1 MSSGPNREAGHVPR
15 RGRARPARIAAG
27 VAALVAIAVI
37 LVVVVGSGGKTV
49 HPFAYS
55 AGERAAFEARAAAG
69 ESYLLYADSPGGVLA
84 TAGRV
89 ARLHAPIEAAAV
101 TAGVDPSLVEAI
113 VFLESGGRSDAMAEG
128 DPAGAV
134 GVTQILPQTGRDL
147 LGMRIDVPASRRL
160 TTQVAAARKLH
171 QSTLIARLERQRRR
185 IDQRFDPAAALAATG
200 RYLAFALP
208 KFGRSDFAV
217 TSYHMGV
224 GNLSDVIRAYAGPG
238 EKRLA
243 AHVVAERKL
252 TYAQLYFD
260 STSLHHPGA
269 YRLLAALG
277 DNSDTYYWR
286 VLAARDIMALYR
298 TNPGELRRRAQLE
311 TAYGAGGAVLR
322 PPGSTEVFG
331 DPATLRRARSTGAL
345 LPVPD
350 EPSKRHFAL
359 DPAVA
364 AQAHQLGLDPSLY
377 SALRPEALGVLYY
390 IADRVH
396 AISGVQNPLWVATT
410 VRDSSYESALA
421 NRRLAPPGYSLYT
434 TGYSFNIERRYADHA
449 QAEAFQTV
457 LNRLQALDVIAW
469 ERRPDVI
476 HITVSDE
483 ARELTPLAHGA
494 SLSQD
499 A

>member
-1 MSSGPNREAGHVPR
+1 V
-15 RGRARPARIAAG
+15 RARPARIAAG
-27 VAALVAIAVI
+27 VAVLVAIAVI
-37 LVVVVGSGGKTV
+37 LVVVVGSGGKVV
-49 HPFAYS
+49 HPFAYT

-69 ESYLLYADSPGGVLA
+69 ESYLLYADSPGGVLS
-84 TAGRV
+84 TARRV
-89 ARLHAPIEAAAV
+89 ARLHAPIEAAAA

-113 VFLESGGRSDAMAEG
+113 VFLESGGRPDAMAEG
-128 DPAGAV
+128 DPAGAA

-147 LGMRIDVPASRRL
+147 LGMRIDVSASRRL
-160 TTQVAAARKLH
+160 TTQIAAARRLH
-171 QSTLIARLERQRRR
+171 QTSLIARLERQRRR
-185 IDQRFDPAAALAATG
+185 IDQRFDPTAALAATG

-224 GNLSDVIRAYAGPG
+224 GNLADVIRAYAGPG

-243 AHVVAERKL
+243 VHVVAARKL

-260 STSLHHPGA
+260 STPLHHPGA

-311 TAYGAGGAVLR
+311 TAFGAGAAVLR
-322 PPGSTEVFG
+322 PPGTEVFG
-331 DPATLRRARSTGAL
+331 DPAALTRARSTGVL
-345 LPVPD
+345 VFVPD
-350 EPSKRHFAL
+350 EPSSRHFAL

-364 AQAHQLGLDPSLY
+364 ALAQQLGRDPSLY
-377 SALRPEALGVLYY
+377 SALRPEALAVLYY
-390 IADRVH
+390 IADRAH
-396 AISGVQNPLWVATT
+396 AISAVKNPLWVATT
-410 VRDSSYESALA
+410 VRDSSYQAALVK
-421 NRRLAPPGYSLYT
+421 RKLAPPGYSLYT
-434 TGYSFNIERRYADHA
+434 TGYSFDIERRYASLA
-449 QAEAFQTV
+449 QAEAFQAL

-476 HITVSDE
+476 HITVSDQ
-483 ARELTPLAHGA
+483 ARELTPLVHGA
-494 SLSQD
+494 SLSHD

>member
-1 MSSGPNREAGHVPR
+1 V
-15 RGRARPARIAAG
+15 RIAAG
-27 VAALVAIAVI
+27 VAVLVAIA
-37 LVVVVGSGGKTV
+37 LVLVAVVGSGGEIV

-84 TAGRV
+84 SARRV
-89 ARLHAPIEAAAV
+89 AGLHAPIEAAAAR
-101 TAGVDPSLVEAI
+101 AGVDPSLVEAI

-128 DPAGAV
+128 DPAGAA

-147 LGMRIDVPASRRL
+147 LGLRIDVPASRRL
-160 TTQVAAARKLH
+160 TTQIAAARRLH
-171 QSTLIARLERQRRR
+171 QVSLMARLERQRRR
-185 IDQRFDPAAALAATG
+185 IDQRFDPTAALAATG

-208 KFGRSDFAV
+208 KFGRSDLAV

-224 GNLSDVIRAYAGPG
+224 GNLADVIRAYAGPA
-238 EKRLA
+238 ERRLA
-243 AHVVAERKL
+243 VHVVRERKL

-260 STSLHHPGA
+260 TTPFHHPGA

-311 TAYGAGGAVLR
+311 TAYGTGGAVLR
-322 PPGSTEVFG
+322 PPGSTAVFS
-331 DPATLRRARSTGAL
+331 DPAALRRGRSTGAL
-345 LPVPD
+345 LPVPN
-350 EPSKRHFAL
+350 EPSKRHFAV

-364 AQAHQLGLDPSLY
+364 AEARQLGRDPSLY
-377 SALRPEALGVLYY
+377 TALRPEALGVLYY
-390 IADRVH
+390 IADRAH
-396 AISGVQNPLWVATT
+396 SISGEKNPLWVATT
-410 VRDSSYESALA
+410 VRDSSYQAALV
-421 NRRLAPPGYSLYT
+421 NRHLAPPGYSLYT
-434 TGYSFNIERRYADHA
+434 TGHSFDIERRYASLA
-449 QAEAFQTV
+449 QAEAFQGL
-457 LNRLQALDVIAW
+457 LNRLQALNVIAW

-476 HITVSDE
+476 HVTVSDR
-483 ARELTPLAHGA
+483 ARELTPLVHGA
-494 SLSQD
+494 SLSRD

>member
-1 MSSGPNREAGHVPR
+1 
-15 RGRARPARIAAG
+15 
-27 VAALVAIAVI
+27 VAIAVI
-37 LVVVVGSGGKTV
+37 LVVVVGSGGEVV
-49 HPFAYS
+49 HPFAYTT
-55 AGERAAFEARAAAG
+55 AERAAFEARAAAG

-84 TAGRV
+84 SARRV
-89 ARLHAPIEAAAV
+89 ARLHAPIEAAAA

-113 VFLESGGRSDAMAEG
+113 VFLESGGRPDAMAEG
-128 DPAGAV
+128 DPAGAA

-147 LGMRIDVPASRRL
+147 LGMRIDVSASRRL
-160 TTQVAAARKLH
+160 TTQIAAARKLH
-171 QSTLIARLERQRRR
+171 EASLIAQLERQRRR
-185 IDQRFDPAAALAATG
+185 IDPRFDPTAALAATG

-224 GNLSDVIRAYAGPG
+224 GNLADVIRAYAGPG

-243 AHVVAERKL
+243 VHLVAERKL

-260 STSLHHPGA
+260 STPLHHPGA

-298 TNPGELRRRAQLE
+298 ANPVELRRRAQLE
-311 TAYGAGGAVLR
+311 AADGAGAAVLR
-322 PPGSTEVFG
+322 PPGTAVFG
-331 DPATLRRARSTGAL
+331 DPAALRRALSSGAL
-345 LPVPD
+345 VSVPD
-350 EPSKRHFAL
+350 EPGSRHFAL

-364 AQAHQLGLDPSLY
+364 AQAHQLGRDPSLY

-390 IADRVH
+390 IADRAH
-396 AISGVQNPLWVATT
+396 AISGVMNPLWVATT
-410 VRDSSYESALA
+410 VRDSSYQAALVS
-421 NRRLAPPGYSLYT
+421 RQLAPPGYSLYT
-434 TGYSFNIERRYADHA
+434 TGYSFDIERRYASLA
-449 QAEAFQTV
+449 QAEAFQAL

-476 HITVSDE
+476 HITVSDQ
-483 ARELTPLAHGA
+483 ARELTPLVHGA
-494 SLSQD
+494 SVSSD